1 MRAIL
6 VPTADRPECRALLA
20 TAFRLGAQLGADVLG
35 RHFRPV
41 PLEPGNWD
49 MADLWTMSRRGAWVV
64 PIGEEAERA
73 AAAAERLFRAYADDA
88 GYPVTDAPG
97 SRERPHASWRALDGA
112 PHELM
117 SAVGGASDLIV
128 VSRPAEHGGEKAWMV
143 LISALLDSLR
153 PVLVLPHRG
162 EAAPVRRIA
171 IAWNAGR
178 TETLAVHA
186 SLPLLEAAEDVVLIT
201 VGGGRR
207 NRGPTSE
214 EMCEWLARHGVAAR
228 TKRVERGDEG
238 PALVE
243 AARAENADTLL
254 AGAYTRGRL
263 REMVLGGVTEYLV
276 TKTSFPVLLMHA

>member
-1 MRAIL
+1 
-6 VPTADRPECRALLA
+6 
-20 TAFRLGAQLGADVLG
+20 
-35 RHFRPV
+35 
-41 PLEPGNWD
+41 
-49 MADLWTMSRRGAWVV
+49 
-64 PIGEEAERA
+64 
-73 AAAAERLFRAYADDA
+73 ERL
-88 GYPVTDAPG
+88 APG
-97 SRERPHASWRALDGA
+97 
-112 PHELM
+112 
-117 SAVGGASDLIV
+117 GGASGLLVD
-128 VSRPAEHGGEKAWMV
+128 SRPAEPGSEKACLV
-143 LISALLDSLR
+143 LLSALLDSLR

>member
-1 MRAIL
+1 MLDWDDLRFFLAIARHGSL
-6 VPTADRPECRALLA
+6 TAAAKDLGVAQSTVGRRLASLEENLAVRLLNRTPEGYRLTLA
-20 TAFRLGAQLGADVLG
+20 
-35 RHFRPV
+35 
-41 PLEPGNWD
+41 
-49 MADLWTMSRRGAWVV
+49 
-64 PIGEEAERA
+64 GEAVRSQAERVEAEA
-73 AAAAERLFRAYADDA
+73 LAIER
-88 GYPVTDAPG
+88 
-97 SRERPHASWRALDGA
+97 S
-112 PHELM
+112 M
-117 SAVGGASDLIV
+117 GGHDEKLQGTV
-128 VSRPAEHGGEKAWMV
+128 RVSC
-143 LISALLDSLR
+143 
-153 PVLVLPHRG
+153 
-162 EAAPVRRIA
+162 
-171 IAWNAGR
+171 